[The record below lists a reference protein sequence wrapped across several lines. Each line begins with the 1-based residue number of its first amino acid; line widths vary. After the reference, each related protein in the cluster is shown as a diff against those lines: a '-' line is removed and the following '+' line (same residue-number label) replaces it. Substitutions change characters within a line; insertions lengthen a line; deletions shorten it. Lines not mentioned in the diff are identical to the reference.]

1 MESIDRVNGQ
11 TGNEPTR
18 QTRKTMSGIRPF
30 LRLRRIKGR
39 LRRTTDERFL

>member
-1 MESIDRVNGQ
+1 MESIDCVNGQ

-30 LRLRRIKGR
+30 AVLKDR
-39 LRRTTDERFL
+39 LRRTPDERFL